1 MKTELTQS
9 SVSYRCGRMIAIVWL
24 CVVPSIVQAQSKD
37 IIWQRESGEMV
48 SGEILSVD
56 PEIIRIRAKGGI
68 QDIGTEDISKV
79 RFGDDPSGMSGVRSS
94 VDSGQLEQAQK
105 QIRQVKPG
113 GRDFVRQDAAFY
125 RVLIDSRLA
134 LNGQGSINAA
144 AKAVNDFLS
153 SNPDSFRYYDASIVM
168 GDLAMTL
175 GRYDVAAKLYGRLT
189 AAKSA
194 NRQAEGNLHQGYAL
208 LQGGDADGAGK
219 LFRKAASAADS
230 RTQSL
235 ARIGMASCMTKQGKA
250 EDAIREIEKVI
261 ASYESTDTEMFARA
275 YNALGTAFV
284 ASKNDS
290 AALDAFLHTD
300 LLFHREHEQH
310 AEALYHLGSLW
321 SKAQKPAEAAR
332 SRRILKERFPASA
345 WAKK

>member
-208 LQGGDADGAGK
+208 LHTTLWEPRSLPARMTPPHSMRSCIRICCFIENTNNTPKPSIILVRSGRRHKSPPRRPAHGG
-219 LFRKAASAADS
+219 F
-230 RTQSL
+230 
-235 ARIGMASCMTKQGKA
+235 
-250 EDAIREIEKVI
+250 
-261 ASYESTDTEMFARA
+261 
-275 YNALGTAFV
+275 
-284 ASKNDS
+284 
-290 AALDAFLHTD
+290 
-300 LLFHREHEQH
+300 
-310 AEALYHLGSLW
+310 
-321 SKAQKPAEAAR
+321 
-332 SRRILKERFPASA
+332 
-345 WAKK
+345 